1 MNGSGPASISDIQ
14 RRHVDT
20 YESNPDRIEAD
31 AGTERQ
37 DRADYEGR
45 FVFELLQNA
54 VDEMDDTDEPRVR
67 FELTDDRLLVAN
79 NGTAFSFNDLYALTL
94 TTRTTKAGETT
105 IGHKGRG
112 FTSVLGV
119 TDNPSVYSE
128 NVQAQF
134 NREATANLLNDNEE
148 ISSERGDELVA
159 EQVPLLCLPHNTTT
173 PSRVHELLN
182 DGFTTVFELPNPH
195 THTGCRVVFTPP
207 SEIESSVTNASWSR
221 YGSLIRI
228 AGPMWNTGVP
238 SFASNEYPFLNP
250 YSLGDAHR

>member
-14 RRHVDT
+14 CRHVDT

-67 FELTDDRLLVAN
+67 FELTEDSLLVAN
-79 NGTAFSFNDLYALTL
+79 NGAAFSFEDLYALTL

-134 NREATANLLNDNEE
+134 NRKD
-148 ISSERGDELVA
+148 D
-159 EQVPLLCLPHNTTT
+159 
-173 PSRVHELLN
+173 SRSPEWQ
-182 DGFTTVFELPNPH
+182 
-195 THTGCRVVFTPP
+195 R
-207 SEIESSVTNASWSR
+207 
-221 YGSLIRI
+221 
-228 AGPMWNTGVP
+228 
-238 SFASNEYPFLNP
+238 
-250 YSLGDAHR
+250 